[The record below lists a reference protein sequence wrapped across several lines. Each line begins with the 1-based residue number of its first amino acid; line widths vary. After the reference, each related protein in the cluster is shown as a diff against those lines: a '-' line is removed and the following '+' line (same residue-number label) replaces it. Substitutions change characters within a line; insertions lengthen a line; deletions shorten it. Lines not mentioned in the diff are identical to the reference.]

1 MELTVLDNGQGCEP
15 IHEQSSVWLR
25 PAGHARARRAAG
37 WDAAGWP
44 PTRARLAR
52 RRGAPA
58 QPSGTSG
65 GQRHVR
71 TRNQGE
77 GLAMAERLRVLIVDD
92 QRLLCEGFR
101 KLIELE
107 PDLEVV
113 GMAGDGEEA
122 LAMVERL
129 SATRTAPDVV
139 LMDVRMPRLD
149 GIAATRAFSERW
161 PEIRVVILTTFDE
174 RELIQAGLQAGAHG
188 YLLKDITAEQLATT
202 IRVVAQGQV
211 LLHPDVAHKVLASFS
226 SAPIEPAMIA
236 PATPAFVGVS
246 DVAQLTER
254 EREILALLARGASN
268 REISETLFI
277 AGGTVKNHL
286 SNILGK
292 LGVRDRT
299 QAALK
304 ARELGLL

>member
-1 MELTVLDNGQGCEP
+1 
-15 IHEQSSVWLR
+15 
-25 PAGHARARRAAG
+25 
-37 WDAAGWP
+37 
-44 PTRARLAR
+44 
-52 RRGAPA
+52 
-58 QPSGTSG
+58 
-65 GQRHVR
+65 
-71 TRNQGE
+71 
-77 GLAMAERLRVLIVDD
+77 MAERLRVLIVDD

-101 KLIELE
+101 ELIELE
-107 PDLEVV
+107 PNLEVV

-122 LAMVERL
+122 LATVERL
-129 SATRTAPDVV
+129 SAQRSAPDVV

-149 GIAATRAFSERW
+149 GIAATRALKERW
-161 PEIRVVILTTFDE
+161 PQIRIVILTTFDD
-174 RELIQAGLQAGAHG
+174 RELIQAGLQAGAEG
-188 YLLKDITAEQLATT
+188 YVLKDITAEQLATT

-226 SAPIEPAMIA
+226 STPIEPAMIA
-236 PATPAFVGVS
+236 PTTPAFTGAS
-246 DVAQLTER
+246 DLAQLTER

-268 REISETLFI
+268 REISETLYI
-277 AGGTVKNHL
+277 ASGTVKNHL

>member
-1 MELTVLDNGQGCEP
+1 
-15 IHEQSSVWLR
+15 
-25 PAGHARARRAAG
+25 
-37 WDAAGWP
+37 
-44 PTRARLAR
+44 
-52 RRGAPA
+52 
-58 QPSGTSG
+58 
-65 GQRHVR
+65 
-71 TRNQGE
+71 
-77 GLAMAERLRVLIVDD
+77 MAERLRVMIVDD

-101 KLIELE
+101 ELIERE
-107 PDLEVV
+107 PNLEVV

-129 SATRTAPDVV
+129 SAERTGPNVV

-149 GIAATRAFSERW
+149 GIAATRAISERC
-161 PEIRVVILTTFDE
+161 PEICVIILTTFDE
-174 RELIQAGLQAGAHG
+174 RGLIQAGLQAGALG
-188 YLLKDITAEQLATT
+188 YVLKDITAEQLATT

-211 LLHPDVAHKVLASFS
+211 LLHPDVVHKVIASFP
-226 SAPIEPAMIA
+226 SAPIEPAVAA

-246 DVAQLTER
+246 ELSQLTER

-268 REISETLFI
+268 REISETLYI
-277 AGGTVKNHL
+277 AGGTVKRHL

-304 ARELGLL
+304 ARELGL

>member
-1 MELTVLDNGQGCEP
+1 
-15 IHEQSSVWLR
+15 
-25 PAGHARARRAAG
+25 
-37 WDAAGWP
+37 
-44 PTRARLAR
+44 
-52 RRGAPA
+52 
-58 QPSGTSG
+58 
-65 GQRHVR
+65 
-71 TRNQGE
+71 
-77 GLAMAERLRVLIVDD
+77 MAERLRVLIVDD

-113 GMAGDGEEA
+113 GMAGNGEEA

-149 GIAATRAFSERW
+149 GIAATRAIIERW
-161 PEIRVVILTTFDE
+161 PKIRVVILTTFDD
-174 RELIQAGLQAGAHG
+174 RELIQAGLQAGALG
-188 YLLKDITAEQLATT
+188 YVLKDITAEQLATT

-226 SAPIEPAMIA
+226 AAPIEPAMIA
-236 PATPAFVGVS
+236 PATPAFVGAS

-268 REISETLFI
+268 REISETLYI
-277 AGGTVKNHL
+277 ASGTVKNHL

>member
-1 MELTVLDNGQGCEP
+1 
-15 IHEQSSVWLR
+15 
-25 PAGHARARRAAG
+25 
-37 WDAAGWP
+37 
-44 PTRARLAR
+44 
-52 RRGAPA
+52 
-58 QPSGTSG
+58 
-65 GQRHVR
+65 
-71 TRNQGE
+71 
-77 GLAMAERLRVLIVDD
+77 MAERLRVLIVDD

-113 GMAGDGEEA
+113 GMAADGEEA

-129 SATRTAPDVV
+129 SSTRTSPDVV

-149 GIAATRAFSERW
+149 GIRATRAFKERW
-161 PEIRVVILTTFDE
+161 PEIRVVILTTFDD
-174 RELIQAGLQAGAHG
+174 RELIQAGLQAGAEG
-188 YLLKDITAEQLATT
+188 YVLKDITAEQLATT

-211 LLHPDVAHKVLASFS
+211 LLHPDVAHKVLASLS

-236 PATPAFVGVS
+236 HATPACIGVS

-268 REISETLFI
+268 REISETLYI

>member
-1 MELTVLDNGQGCEP
+1 MT
-15 IHEQSSVWLR
+15 
-25 PAGHARARRAAG
+25 
-37 WDAAGWP
+37 
-44 PTRARLAR
+44 
-52 RRGAPA
+52 
-58 QPSGTSG
+58 
-65 GQRHVR
+65 
-71 TRNQGE
+71 
-77 GLAMAERLRVLIVDD
+77 ERIRVLIVDD

-107 PDLEVV
+107 SDMEVV

-122 LAMVERL
+122 LATVERL
-129 SATRTAPDVV
+129 QARQTAPNVV
-139 LMDVRMPRLD
+139 LMDVRMPRLN
-149 GIAATRAFSERW
+149 GISATRAIIERW
-161 PEIRVVILTTFDE
+161 PKIRVVILTTFDD
-174 RELIQAGLQAGAHG
+174 RELIQTGLQAGALG
-188 YLLKDITAEQLATT
+188 YVLKDITAEQLAAT

-211 LLHPDVAHKVLASFS
+211 LLHPEIAHKVLASFS
-226 SAPIEPAMIA
+226 SPPIEPVVAA
-236 PATPAFVGVS
+236 SALSVSGDAS

-268 REISETLFI
+268 REISETLYI
-277 AGGTVKNHL
+277 ASGTVKNHL

>member
-1 MELTVLDNGQGCEP
+1 
-15 IHEQSSVWLR
+15 
-25 PAGHARARRAAG
+25 
-37 WDAAGWP
+37 
-44 PTRARLAR
+44 
-52 RRGAPA
+52 
-58 QPSGTSG
+58 
-65 GQRHVR
+65 
-71 TRNQGE
+71 
-77 GLAMAERLRVLIVDD
+77 MAEKIRVLIVDD

-107 PDLEVV
+107 PNLEVV

-122 LAMVERL
+122 LALTEQL
-129 SATRTAPDVV
+129 AAAHTAPDVV

-149 GIAATRAFSERW
+149 GISATRAFKARW
-161 PEIRVVILTTFDE
+161 PLIRVVILTTFDD
-174 RELIQAGLQAGAHG
+174 RALIQAGLQAGALG
-188 YLLKDITAEQLATT
+188 YILKDITAEQLATT

-211 LLHPDVAHKVLASFS
+211 LLHPDVASKVVAAFS
-226 SAPIEPAMIA
+226 SAPGEAAVPA
-236 PATPAFVGVS
+236 PVTSAFVGL
-246 DVAQLTER
+246 DDPTQLTER

-268 REISETLFI
+268 REISEALYI

-286 SNILGK
+286 SNILSK

>member
-1 MELTVLDNGQGCEP
+1 
-15 IHEQSSVWLR
+15 
-25 PAGHARARRAAG
+25 
-37 WDAAGWP
+37 
-44 PTRARLAR
+44 
-52 RRGAPA
+52 
-58 QPSGTSG
+58 
-65 GQRHVR
+65 
-71 TRNQGE
+71 
-77 GLAMAERLRVLIVDD
+77 MAELIRVVIVDD

-122 LAMVERL
+122 LATVERL
-129 SATRTAPDVV
+129 SAMQIVPKVV

-149 GIAATRAFSERW
+149 GIATTRAISERW
-161 PEIRVVILTTFDE
+161 PEIRVVILTTFDD
-174 RELIQAGLQAGAHG
+174 RELIQAGLQAGALG
-188 YLLKDITAEQLATT
+188 YVLKDITAEQLATT

-211 LLHPDVAHKVLASFS
+211 LLHPDVAHRVLPSLS
-226 SAPIEPAMIA
+226 SASIKPSVPTPVA
-236 PATPAFVGVS
+236 PVFVNES
-246 DVAQLTER
+246 DVMSLTER

-268 REISETLFI
+268 REISETLYI
-277 AGGTVKNHL
+277 ASGTVKNHL

>member
-1 MELTVLDNGQGCEP
+1 
-15 IHEQSSVWLR
+15 
-25 PAGHARARRAAG
+25 
-37 WDAAGWP
+37 
-44 PTRARLAR
+44 
-52 RRGAPA
+52 
-58 QPSGTSG
+58 
-65 GQRHVR
+65 
-71 TRNQGE
+71 
-77 GLAMAERLRVLIVDD
+77 MAERLRVMIVDD

-149 GIAATRAFSERW
+149 GIRATRAIIERW
-161 PEIRVVILTTFDE
+161 PEIRVVILTTFDD
-174 RELIQAGLQAGAHG
+174 RELIQAGLQAGALG
-188 YLLKDITAEQLATT
+188 YVLKDITAEQLATT

-211 LLHPDVAHKVLASFS
+211 LLHPDVAHKVLASLS
-226 SAPIEPAMIA
+226 TAPIEHVVTAH
-236 PATPAFVGVS
+236 ATSAFVGVS
-246 DVAQLTER
+246 DMAQLTER
-254 EREILALLARGASN
+254 EREILTLLARGASN
-268 REISETLFI
+268 REISETLYI
-277 AGGTVKNHL
+277 ASGTVKNHL

>member
-1 MELTVLDNGQGCEP
+1 
-15 IHEQSSVWLR
+15 
-25 PAGHARARRAAG
+25 
-37 WDAAGWP
+37 
-44 PTRARLAR
+44 
-52 RRGAPA
+52 
-58 QPSGTSG
+58 
-65 GQRHVR
+65 
-71 TRNQGE
+71 
-77 GLAMAERLRVLIVDD
+77 MAERLRVLIVDD

-149 GIAATRAFSERW
+149 GIAATRAIIERW

-211 LLHPDVAHKVLASFS
+211 LLHPGVAHKVLASFS

-236 PATPAFVGVS
+236 QATPAFVGVS

-277 AGGTVKNHL
+277 ASGTVKNHL